1 MRSLNLFKRIIRL
14 ASLALSLAILSS
26 LYGCATGANSGA
38 MAVSISDIP
47 TAANAELKE
56 KVNVRF
62 VGGGKE
68 TNPMLASQV
77 DSNSFKTAL
86 SQSLRVAGYES
97 NGVATYFVDAELQA
111 LSQPMFGL
119 TFDVTSTVRYTL
131 EGQGKRKI
139 FPITAVGTA
148 TTSDALAG
156 VERLRIANEKSI
168 KENIK
173 KFLNELSVGF

>member
-1 MRSLNLFKRIIRL
+1 MVKRILKL
-14 ASLALSLAILSS
+14 ATLALGLAVLSS

-38 MAVSISDIP
+38 MSISPSDMP
-47 TAANAELKE
+47 TSANAELKG
-56 KVNVRF
+56 KAGVRN

-77 DSNSFKTAL
+77 DSNAFKTAL
-86 SQSLRVAGYES
+86 SQSLRVAGYETS
-97 NGVATYFVDAELQA
+97 GVPTYFVDAELQA

-119 TFDVTSTVRYTL
+119 TFDVTSTVRYTV

-148 TTSDALAG
+148 TTSEAFAG

-173 KFLNELSVGF
+173 KFLNELSFGL